1 MDSDS
6 QKFIVSLQNNDLHGV
21 RHIPKSDLHN
31 HAGRGGSQCY
41 IANWANVKI
50 DPPDELFS
58 SLDDMQV
65 WFEQHV
71 KIHCPGIAG
80 YLKRLEA
87 AFAQAKAD
95 NIKVLALNFGLD
107 EVKGLG
113 GMEHFVKTIHALHT
127 AFAPETEF
135 LPELSLN
142 RACNTDRI
150 YNDVEEALSY
160 RWFASIDICC
170 NELAQPIEP
179 FHKIYRLAQS
189 LGVKRKAHVGEFGT
203 ADDVIEACELL
214 ELDEVHH
221 GIAAAASVPA
231 MRWLSKHK
239 IQLNVCPTSNIL
251 LGRAKSYQEHPIRA
265 LHDHDVKVT
274 INTDDL
280 LIFNQSASQEYQNL
294 YSAGCMTGYEL
305 DSIRLTG
312 LSASQSYQPMH
323 RAVFCTKEYPNGLE
337 RAIPKDSKA

>member
-6 QKFIVSLQNNDLHGV
+6 QKFIFCLQKNDLHGLEC
-21 RHIPKSDLHN
+21 IPKSDLHN

-41 IANWANVKI
+41 ITEYAKVKI
-50 DPPDELFS
+50 DPPDEPFS

-71 KIHCPGIAG
+71 KVHCPGIAG

-87 AFAQAKAD
+87 AFAQAKTD
-95 NIKVLALNFGLD
+95 SIKVLALNFGLD

-113 GMEHFVKTIHALHT
+113 GMDHFMKTIHALHT

-150 YNDVEEALSY
+150 YNDVEEVLSY

-170 NELAQPIEP
+170 NELAQPIKP
-179 FHKIYRLAQS
+179 FQKIYHLAQS
-189 LGVKRKAHVGEFGT
+189 MGVKRKAHVGEFGT

-221 GIAAAASVPA
+221 GIAAAACIPS
-231 MRWLSKHK
+231 MRWLNQHK

-251 LGRAKSYQEHPIRA
+251 LGCAKSYQEHPIRI
-265 LHDHDVKVT
+265 LYDHGVKVT

-294 YSAGCMTGYEL
+294 YCAGCMTLHEL
-305 DSIRLTG
+305 DSIRQTG
-312 LSASQSYQPMH
+312 LSALQSYT
-323 RAVFCTKEYPNGLE
+323 AN
-337 RAIPKDSKA
+337 S